1 MKIVFLFVFVFSLD
15 QVTKQIV
22 RNHMELGRSIPIL
35 GDFFRLTYVE
45 NPGIAFGI
53 RVGNHFIFTI
63 LSIFACI
70 MIIAYLISQWK
81 ESLRMKMSLVTI
93 LGGAVGNLID
103 RILHQRVVDFIDVGI
118 RDVRWPVFNI
128 ADSAVVIGMALL
140 VIHVILEEREK
151 HSSIS
156 IESRDIA

>member
-1 MKIVFLFVFVFSLD
+1 MRIVFLFTFVFALD

-22 RNHMELGRSIPIL
+22 RSRMELGKSIQVL

-70 MIIAYLISQWK
+70 MIVAYLISQWK

-118 RDVRWPVFNI
+118 RDMRWPVFNI
-128 ADSAVVIGMALL
+128 ADSAVVVGMALL
-140 VIHVILEEREK
+140 VIHVVLEEREK
-151 HSSIS
+151 HSSVS

>member
-1 MKIVFLFVFVFSLD
+1 MKIVFLFMFVFGLD
-15 QVTKQIV
+15 QVTKQIIRSEMAV
-22 RNHMELGRSIPIL
+22 GQSIPVF

-53 RVGNHFIFTI
+53 RVGNHLIFTI
-63 LSIFACI
+63 LSVFACI
-70 MIIAYLISQWK
+70 MIVAYLISQWK
-81 ESLRMKMSLVTI
+81 ESFRMKMSLATI

-118 RDVRWPVFNI
+118 HDVRWPVFNI
-128 ADSAVVIGMALL
+128 ADSAVVVGMALL
-140 VIHVILEEREK
+140 IVHVILEEREN

-156 IESRDIA
+156 VE